1 MAGHIPS
8 NLIDEVR
15 SAVNIVDIISQYVS
29 LTKKGKDYVGL
40 CPFHQE
46 KTPSFTVSESKQF
59 FKCFGCGKGGNVFKF
74 CLLYTSPS
82 PRDLSTSRMP
92 SSA

>member
-29 LTKKGKDYVGL
+29 LTKKRQGL
-40 CPFHQE
+40 RWIVPFSSRKKH
-46 KTPSFTVSESKQF
+46 
-59 FKCFGCGKGGNVFKF
+59 
-74 CLLYTSPS
+74 LHSPS
-82 PRDLSTSRMP
+82 VNLSNSL
-92 SSA
+92 SALVVARAVTYLNF

>member
-1 MAGHIPS
+1 MTGHIPS

-46 KTPSFTVSESKQF
+46 KH
-59 FKCFGCGKGGNVFKF
+59 
-74 CLLYTSPS
+74 LHSPS
-82 PRDLSTSRMP
+82 VNLSNSL
-92 SSA
+92 SALDVARAVTYLNF

>member
-29 LTKKGKDYVGL
+29 LTKKVRITLDCALFIKKNT
-40 CPFHQE
+40 FIHRQ
-46 KTPSFTVSESKQF
+46 
-59 FKCFGCGKGGNVFKF
+59 
-74 CLLYTSPS
+74 
-82 PRDLSTSRMP
+82 
-92 SSA
+92 

>member
-29 LTKKGKDYVGL
+29 LTKK
-40 CPFHQE
+40 
-46 KTPSFTVSESKQF
+46 
-59 FKCFGCGKGGNVFKF
+59 
-74 CLLYTSPS
+74 
-82 PRDLSTSRMP
+82 R
-92 SSA
+92 